1 MALAD
6 GYTDVADGKLATV
19 VTSLQMHARP
29 DPRPERQRDGWSMR
43 RVERPDLGWYRD
55 LYRRVGEE
63 WLWFS
68 RLRMPD
74 TDLAAIIH
82 SPSVAV
88 HAFEADGVAEGLL
101 ELDFRV
107 PGECELAF
115 FGLTG
120 RAQGTGAGRWLMNR
134 ALQLAWAQPIA
145 RLWVH
150 TCTLDHPDA
159 LAFYVRSG
167 FVPFRRQIEIA
178 DDPRLTGTVPRHV
191 AMHVPVVGPA

>member
-29 DPRPERQRDGWSMR
+29 DPRPERQRDGWSLR

-68 RLRMPD
+68 RLQMPD

-82 SPSVAV
+82 
-88 HAFEADGVAEGLL
+88 
-101 ELDFRV
+101 
-107 PGECELAF
+107 
-115 FGLTG
+115 
-120 RAQGTGAGRWLMNR
+120 
-134 ALQLAWAQPIA
+134 
-145 RLWVH
+145 
-150 TCTLDHPDA
+150 
-159 LAFYVRSG
+159 
-167 FVPFRRQIEIA
+167 
-178 DDPRLTGTVPRHV
+178 
-191 AMHVPVVGPA
+191 